1 MLLQIALWVSMF
13 LQIAA
18 AIVAVS
24 LIKRTRYNV
33 SWILISTGFV
43 LMAFRRLFEVSS
55 LFWETQIVS
64 KEEINTWVGVIIS
77 LLMLIGL
84 IFIRQIFNLQ
94 DRLEKM
100 RKVSESRLLAAVIRG
115 EERARQT
122 IARDLH
128 DGLGPLL
135 SSIKMMI
142 SAAEVDKIDP
152 DNRKIIEK
160 SCDAVD
166 EAILTLKEIS
176 NHLNPRL
183 LKNYGLTK
191 AIEKYAVQLLENRPV
206 KFIMESD
213 IDDKR
218 FFYDME
224 INIYRII
231 TELLN
236 NSLQH
241 GNPEMINLKIFGK
254 SSFLSV
260 VYSDDGKGF
269 NLEEIIRDG
278 QQRGMGLENVR
289 SRVKSLDGY
298 LYIDTAPGSGFSIVI
313 HIPFKRNEET

>member
-1 MLLQIALWVSMF
+1 
-13 LQIAA
+13 
-18 AIVAVS
+18 
-24 LIKRTRYNV
+24 
-33 SWILISTGFV
+33 
-43 LMAFRRLFEVSS
+43 
-55 LFWETQIVS
+55 
-64 KEEINTWVGVIIS
+64 
-77 LLMLIGL
+77 
-84 IFIRQIFNLQ
+84 
-94 DRLEKM
+94 
-100 RKVSESRLLAAVIRG
+100 
-115 EERARQT
+115 
-122 IARDLH
+122 
-128 DGLGPLL
+128 
-135 SSIKMMI
+135 MI

-278 QQRGMGLENVR
+278 QQRGMGLENGQV
-289 SRVKSLDGY
+289 G
-298 LYIDTAPGSGFSIVI
+298 G
-313 HIPFKRNEET
+313 